1 MSTGAAMGFVVT
13 YQGFLIASEGL
24 ARAVVQVSGL
34 YPTMLRVKR
43 LLATA
48 PDNPSMRK
56 HPGVI
61 SGSIELSNVAFSYA
75 PNLPPVLRGVSLRI
89 EPGQSV
95 AIVGPSGCGKST
107 LMNLLLGVDHPAGGV
122 VLYDGHDLLQLDRR
136 LLRRQIGVV
145 RQGGRLLAGSI
156 HENIMGLHAGS
167 LADAWH
173 AAEIASIADDI
184 RAMPMGM
191 HTVLNEGTSALSGG
205 QVQRLLIARALAGK
219 PRMVVLDEATSALD
233 NVTQSIVSRNID
245 RLGITRVIVAHRL
258 STVMQS
264 DMIHFLEQGRVAE
277 SGTAASLIAAGGRFA
292 SFIQRQSL

>member
-1 MSTGAAMGFVVT
+1 
-13 YQGFLIASEGL
+13 
-24 ARAVVQVSGL
+24 
-34 YPTMLRVKR
+34 
-43 LLATA
+43 
-48 PDNPSMRK
+48 
-56 HPGVI
+56 
-61 SGSIELSNVAFSYA
+61 
-75 PNLPPVLRGVSLRI
+75 
-89 EPGQSV
+89 
-95 AIVGPSGCGKST
+95 
-107 LMNLLLGVDHPAGGV
+107 V
-122 VLYDGHDLLQLDRR
+122 VLYDGHDLMQLDRR

-156 HENIMGLHAGS
+156 HENIMGLYQGT
-167 LADAWH
+167 LQDAWD
-173 AAEIASIADDI
+173 AAETAAIADDI

-264 DMIHFLEQGRVAE
+264 DMIHFLDHGRVVE
-277 SGTAASLIAAGGRFA
+277 SGSAQSLIAAGGRFA
-292 SFIQRQSL
+292 GFIQRQSL